1 MSLRSSGAWLGECNT
16 LAGPEMFSLLQSGG
30 KWLGVSGSLPQL
42 GWAALMSA
50 LFLWYQL
57 DQSFSTFLML

>member
-30 KWLGVSGSLPQL
+30 EVVGGIWQPSTL